1 MQTLMAVLLVC
12 LGSPIL
18 VPALLEYAVKALMG
32 EDIPTEALGGFIRF
46 FGI

>member
-18 VPALLEYAVKALMG
+18 VPILLEYAVKASTG
-32 EDIPTEALGGFIRF
+32 VIPTTALGGLIGF